1 MSEIL
6 IFGGTTEGR
15 YLAEFCDRNGIS
27 ADVSVVSEYGKEL
40 LTESACIHVN
50 TEPMDSGKM
59 IQFIRTHGIKL
70 VVDATHPYAR
80 CATDNI
86 KKACKVLGVRR
97 IRCLRDT
104 KDQSDSMERVGEQII
119 CVPSVEA
126 AVSFLENRTGN
137 VLVTT
142 GSNGLAAFAG
152 MTGFRERGYVRVL
165 PSLEAITK
173 CEALGI
179 EKSHLICMQ
188 GPFSEEMN
196 IALIHQTG
204 AAYLVTK
211 ETGAAGGFEEKMSA
225 AAKCGITV
233 VVVTQRPEQDGLSTE
248 EVCRV
253 LCRYSGRNAGE
264 HSSCNFTVSLTGIG
278 PGDVSQMTEAARRAV
293 LESDV
298 LFGAPRILNS
308 VKPLIKGKEISLI
321 PRYLP
326 SDVEEWLDGGRH
338 NNRYLQKAAI
348 LFSGDTGFYSGGK
361 KMAEM
366 LKMKGIPFQ
375 ILPGISSVAYFAARL
390 GTSWE
395 NAALYTAHGREFD
408 PIPALKR
415 GEDKLFLLLG
425 GEDGAGELCRRL
437 CESGLGSV
445 CVSVGENL
453 SYRNERIV
461 TGTALKLAGTF
472 FESLCLVLLEI
483 KAEVDGEL

>member
-1 MSEIL
+1 
-6 IFGGTTEGR
+6 
-15 YLAEFCDRNGIS
+15 
-27 ADVSVVSEYGKEL
+27 
-40 LTESACIHVN
+40 
-50 TEPMDSGKM
+50 
-59 IQFIRTHGIKL
+59 
-70 VVDATHPYAR
+70 
-80 CATDNI
+80 
-86 KKACKVLGVRR
+86 
-97 IRCLRDT
+97 
-104 KDQSDSMERVGEQII
+104 MEREGEQVI

-126 AVSFLENRTGN
+126 AVSFLEKRTGN
-137 VLVTT
+137 VLLTT
-142 GSNGLAAFAG
+142 GSNELAAFAG

-211 ETGAAGGFEEKMSA
+211 ETGAAGGFEEKMGA
-225 AAKCGITV
+225 AAKCSIPV
-233 VVVTQRPEQDGLSTE
+233 VVVTQRPEQDGLSTG
-248 EVCRV
+248 EVCLV
-253 LCRYSGRNAGE
+253 LCRYAGKVGGE
-264 HSSCNFTVSLTGIG
+264 HSFCNFTVALTGIG
-278 PGDVSQMTEAARRAV
+278 PGDISQMTEAARQAI

-308 VKPLIKGKEISLI
+308 VKPLIKGKEIRLI
-321 PRYLP
+321 PKYLP
-326 SDVEEWLDGGRH
+326 NDVEEWLYGGRH

-366 LKMKGIPFQ
+366 LKVKGIPFRV
-375 ILPGISSVAYFAARL
+375 LPGISSVAYFAARL

-395 NAALYTAHGREFD
+395 DAALYTAHGREFD
-408 PIPALKR
+408 PIPALKG
-415 GEDKLFLLLG
+415 GEHKLFLLLG
-425 GEDGAGELCRRL
+425 GEDGAGKLCRRL

-445 CVSVGENL
+445 SVSVGENL

-472 FESLCLVLLEI
+472 FKPLCLVLLEI
-483 KAEVDGEL
+483 KEEVDGES